1 MKDVYRG
8 GDFLGELFL
17 HEELAAKIRKW
28 KRD

>member
-1 MKDVYRG
+1 MEDIHRG

-17 HEELAAKIRKW
+17 HEELAAEIRKW